1 MADGNFQLNEFAKNN
16 DPDDVS
22 LETANGIGYF
32 PDEDEVKNYLNNTK
46 EDQEVWESFYPFNA
60 FSADCIR
67 RNRLVITL
75 MW

>member
-32 PDEDEVKNYLNNTK
+32 PDEDGVKNYLDNTQ
-46 EDQEVWESFYPFNA
+46 EDQEVWESFYCFDA
-60 FSADCIR
+60 FSAECIR
-67 RNRLVITL
+67 RNQLAITL

>member
-32 PDEDEVKNYLNNTK
+32 PDEDEVKNYLDNTQ
-46 EDQEVWESFYPFNA
+46 EDQEVWESFYCFDV
-60 FSADCIR
+60 FSS
-67 RNRLVITL
+67 
-75 MW
+75 